1 VHTRGAV
8 EAPVLLEHRLDLN
21 GDQSV
26 LGRPLSRR
34 LLPLPAQPG
43 NGVLIHKLI
52 DQAVEFVA
60 HLTVEQT

>member
-1 VHTRGAV
+1 LT
-8 EAPVLLEHRLDLN
+8 
-21 GDQSV
+21 
-26 LGRPLSRR
+26 SRR